1 MCGAAFGMA
10 GGEVKRQAGGAE
22 GELYTDLMRIEL
34 SAETHETLKLKNYR
48 LGATTTGGGI
58 LLGKVL
64 NALREAVPDDERDGI
79 RYTTAD
85 SGEWWVEEP
94 VVELNGKAEETLV
107 KCAEA
112 LGVSA
117 VEALAMGVDRL
128 VAPSQVTWG

>member
-1 MCGAAFGMA
+1 M
-10 GGEVKRQAGGAE
+10 
-22 GELYTDLMRIEL
+22 
-34 SAETHETLKLKNYR
+34 
-48 LGATTTGGGI
+48 
-58 LLGKVL
+58 